1 MNANSFV
8 GNIPNLITVARLF
21 AVPVLVWLI
30 LNSAM
35 EAAFWVFVA
44 AGVSDALDGFIAK
57 RFNLVSKLGSYLDP
71 IADKALLVSTFVTL
85 GHADQV
91 ATWLVI
97 LVVFRDVLI
106 IGGTILFHT
115 LGRAVE
121 MRPLLIS
128 KFNTLMQIILV
139 SVLLAKLEIDMPD
152 YGLIPVLV
160 ILVGATTV
168 LSGLAYMVHWV
179 LDVQIAQQWP
189 RRPRA
194 GQTATD
200 RKPAEDRI

>member
-1 MNANSFV
+1 
-8 GNIPNLITVARLF
+8 
-21 AVPVLVWLI
+21 
-30 LNSAM
+30 
-35 EAAFWVFVA
+35 
-44 AGVSDALDGFIAK
+44 
-57 RFNLVSKLGSYLDP
+57 
-71 IADKALLVSTFVTL
+71 
-85 GHADQV
+85 
-91 ATWLVI
+91 
-97 LVVFRDVLI
+97 
-106 IGGTILFHT
+106 
-115 LGRAVE
+115 
-121 MRPLLIS
+121 
-128 KFNTLMQIILV
+128 
-139 SVLLAKLEIDMPD
+139 MPD